1 MSDLPMLV
9 LSQVEVYSVANE
21 VIFNDSLSEYTN
33 HSTCIYI
40 KEIPQLIEYLEKV
53 YKEHN
58 NES

>member
-9 LSQVEVYSVANE
+9 LSQVEVYSVVDE
-21 VIFNDSLSEYTN
+21 VIFNDPLADTT
-33 HSTCIYI
+33 HIYI

-53 YKEHN
+53 YKEYG

>member
-33 HSTCIYI
+33 HSTRIYI
-40 KEIPQLIEYLEKV
+40 KEITQLIEYLEKV
-53 YKEHN
+53 YEEHCGKQ
-58 NES
+58 